1 MSAAFRLEPL
11 NDQHDRLSFRC
22 GNEALD
28 RYLTTQATQDIRRRV
43 ATCFVALEQGA
54 GKLAAFYTIASAG
67 IPTPDLPPEITKRL
81 PRYVSIPA
89 VRIGRLAVDLGFR
102 GRGLGAALL
111 GDALRR
117 VLLSAPAGYAL
128 LVETKDDQA
137 VAFYRHHGFLPL
149 ANQPRV
155 LFLPVATAQKLLL

>member
-54 GKLAAFYTIASAG
+54 GKIAAFYTIASAG

-117 VLLSAPAGYAL
+117 VLLSAPAVYAL
-128 LVETKDDQA
+128 LVEAKDDQA

>member
-54 GKLAAFYTIASAG
+54 GKIAAFYTIASAG

-117 VLLSAPAGYAL
+117 VLLSAPAVYAL
-128 LVETKDDQA
+128 LVEAKNDQA